1 MSGSERTL
9 VADER
14 HDPVTDDAAKVSGA
28 AARNTATDQPVDQ
41 TLNAPAVS
49 SKSSA
54 LINGVLMIAISV
66 ISGAIG
72 AVIYERMQ
80 PPPARIMVLDMGAL
94 LKPIAEDPSLNALEK
109 RQITADIGASLN
121 KAMQREADTG
131 AIILD
136 ASVVLK
142 APRDSYVQP

>member
-1 MSGSERTL
+1 MLSSKATR
-9 VADER
+9 VAEL
-14 HDPVTDDAAKVSGA
+14 HGPVRDDAAEAGEVMEEDA
-28 AARNTATDQPVDQ
+28 AAKLPLDPTPK
-41 TLNAPAVS
+41 APAVS

-80 PPPARIMVLDMGAL
+80 PPPPRIMVLDMGAL

-109 RQITADIGASLN
+109 RRITEDIGASLQQ
-121 KAMQREADTG
+121 AMQREADTG

>member
-1 MSGSERTL
+1 MSGNATTT
-9 VADER
+9 VADEL
-14 HDPVTDDAAKVSGA
+14 HDPVTDDTAKVGGA
-28 AARNTATDQPVDQ
+28 AARNTSADLPVDQ
-41 TLNAPAVS
+41 TPNALAVS
-49 SKSSA
+49 AKSSA

-80 PPPARIMVLDMGAL
+80 PPPPRILVLDMGAL

-109 RQITADIGASLN
+109 RRITEDIGVSLD
-121 KAMQREADTG
+121 KAMQQEAETG

-142 APRDSYVQP
+142 APGDSYVQP